1 MAARRKPTNGYQPDK
16 EPEGTVLNPPT
27 GGSGIQKPEHIEVKE
42 STIHTLVIPE
52 RMYER
57 MRSVGNDEYWL
68 RIIDSHIEI
77 MMTRYHQ

>member
-1 MAARRKPTNGYQPDK
+1 MAARRKTVSPEKPTTLPPGEAP
-16 EPEGTVLNPPT
+16 EPIE
-27 GGSGIQKPEHIEVKE
+27 QPEHIEVKQE
-42 STIHTLVIPE
+42 STIHNLVIPD

-57 MRSVGNDEYWL
+57 MRNIGNDEYWL